1 MDESGVRVG
10 CPSGEEVVVPAHIK
24 ELYTASPENRKSVT
38 IIEVISADGKRPPP
52 PLIICPGKRIM
63 ESWIHDNLKGSEV
76 IALSPTGYTN
86 ESIAVAWLTHFI
98 KHTNAGPDKPWKML
112 LLDGHIT
119 HENADFVI
127 LAHDNHIKPSE
138 YPSHLNLSW

>member
-1 MDESGVRVG
+1 MPFRGRSRRPGTHQRTIHSESG
-10 CPSGEEVVVPAHIK
+10 E
-24 ELYTASPENRKSVT
+24 PEICNHYRSH
-38 IIEVISADGKRPPP
+38 VISADGKRPPP